1 MKVSLTEIEVSI
13 AKIAAKMLNDY
24 SIQNGYSTVK
34 KRDGR
39 PDLEL
44 HIEGFGYE
52 LAVAKALNAY
62 PDFSS
67 DYSKVDLYWKGRT
80 INVKGTKYS
89 SGRLLVPDFQGKTA
103 DWYILVTGQIP
114 EYQIRGVAHADD
126 IFKKENIG
134 DLGRGKSYMLNQN
147 QLRDFEGWMNA

>member
-1 MKVSLTEIEVSI
+1 MKVSLTEIEISI
-13 AKIAAKMLNDY
+13 AKIAGKMLHEY

-34 KRDGR
+34 KRDDR
-39 PDLEL
+39 SQLEL
-44 HIEGFGYE
+44 QIEGFGYE
-52 LAVAKALNAY
+52 LAVAKALNVY

-67 DYSKVDLYWKGRT
+67 EYSKIDLCWKGRT

-103 DWYILVTGQIP
+103 DWYILVTGQLP

-126 IFKKENIG
+126 IFKQENIG
-134 DLGRGKSYMLNQN
+134 DLGRGKAYMLNQN
-147 QLRDFEGWMNA
+147 QLGDFEGWMNA